1 MFCFES
7 NFNFAPSAFAVSAAY
22 DKYYFK
28 GTPSP
33 AKLHLLIFIFIFTPW
48 KIQLFCSLQITF
60 HLFNF
65 GSADP
70 KYHTLCYW
78 LLQDIRLVTSC
89 FIIVLLIC

>member
-33 AKLHLLIFIFIFTPW
+33 AKLHLLIIFFLHLGRYNYFAVCKLRFISLTLDQVIQNIILCVIGFY
-48 KIQLFCSLQITF
+48 KIY
-60 HLFNF
+60 
-65 GSADP
+65 GP
-70 KYHTLCYW
+70 
-78 LLQDIRLVTSC
+78 
-89 FIIVLLIC
+89 